1 MGTRQKPIALDR
13 KVKMSNRLLRN
24 LLLLSGLAVSLL
36 VDSAVPPRMFAQT
49 QSTAVPEKSRTRR
62 VTDSKQPAPSPT
74 PPVLPKEENPQESDE
89 VVRVETNLTNI
100 FFTAADSSKR
110 FINNLK
116 KEDIQILEDG
126 QAQEIF
132 TFQKNLDLPLSIA
145 ILIDTS
151 RSEERTLPDEKA
163 AARSFV
169 EAVMRPD
176 KDEAAIVSFTG
187 DVTLEQGF
195 TGNLDRLRRAID
207 RVEFVPPSGYIGG
220 GVVVGGTPPI
230 SDQNQI
236 LAGSTAIWDA
246 VWASSNDL
254 LAASADNV
262 RRTIILL
269 TDGEDT
275 ISQVKMHE
283 AIERAQKADAL
294 IYAIGIGDSYQ
305 GGVDMGSLRKITEQ
319 TGGRAYFP
327 RSETELRSAFAQIQR
342 DLREQYLVAYSP
354 SNKARDGSYRKIQ
367 IEVIDAELSKQ
378 KLKLNYR
385 PGYFAKT
392 ADRELPGRRRSN
404 P

>member
-1 MGTRQKPIALDR
+1 
-13 KVKMSNRLLRN
+13 MSNKALKN
-24 LLLLSGLAVSLL
+24 LLWALGLTASLVGGSAVSTK
-36 VDSAVPPRMFAQT
+36 MFGQT
-49 QSTAVPEKSRTRR
+49 PTNPVEKSRPRR
-62 VTDSKQPAPSPT
+62 TDNSELPSPSPT
-74 PPVLPKEENPQESDE
+74 PNVVPKEEVPQESEE
-89 VVRVETNLTNI
+89 VVRVETNLTSI
-100 FFTAADSSKR
+100 FFTAADSNKR
-110 FINNLK
+110 FISNLK
-116 KEDIQILEDG
+116 KEDIRVLEDG
-126 QAQEIF
+126 QTQEIF
-132 TFQKNLDLPLSIA
+132 TFQQNIDLPLSIA

-163 AARSFV
+163 AARSFI
-169 EAVMRPD
+169 EAVMRPE
-176 KDEAAIVSFTG
+176 KDEAAVVSFTG

-230 SDQNQI
+230 SGTNQV
-236 LAGSTAIWDA
+236 LAGATAIWDA
-246 VWASSNDL
+246 VWASSNEILSD
-254 LAASADNV
+254 SADNT

-305 GGVDMGSLRKITEQ
+305 GGVDMGSLKKIAEQ

-327 RSETELRSAFAQIQR
+327 RSESELRSAFAQIQR

-354 SNKARDGSYRKIQ
+354 ANKARDGSYRRIQ
-367 IEVIDAELSKQ
+367 IEVIDPDLRKQ
-378 KLKLNYR
+378 NLKLNYR

-392 ADRELPGRRRSN
+392 SEREAPASRRALP
-404 P
+404 

>member
-1 MGTRQKPIALDR
+1 MSI
-13 KVKMSNRLLRN
+13 KVIRAMILGCFVAAVILGGSLFVFTMHAQAPEAARSRRA
-24 LLLLSGLAVSLL
+24 SGS
-36 VDSAVPPRMFAQT
+36 DVP
-49 QSTAVPEKSRTRR
+49 S
-62 VTDSKQPAPSPT
+62 PSPT
-74 PPVLPKEENPQESDE
+74 PTPTHPAQDPQDSDE
-89 VVRVETNLTNI
+89 VVRVETNLTSI
-100 FFTAADSSKR
+100 FFTAADSNKR
-110 FINNLK
+110 FVDNLK
-116 KEDIQILEDG
+116 KEDIRILEDG
-126 QAQEIF
+126 QPQEIF
-132 TFQKNLDLPLSIA
+132 TFQQNLDLPLSIA

-163 AARSFV
+163 AARAFV
-169 EAVMRPD
+169 EAVMRPG

-187 DVTLEQGF
+187 EVTLEQGF
-195 TGNLDRLRRAID
+195 TGNLERVRRAID

-230 SDQNQI
+230 SDTNQM

-246 VWASSNDL
+246 VWASSNEL
-254 LAASADNV
+254 LAISADNT

-275 ISQVKMHE
+275 SSQVKMHE

-305 GGVDMGSLRKITEQ
+305 GGVDTGKLQKITEQ

-327 RSETELRSAFAQIQR
+327 RNESELRNAFAQIQR

-354 SNKARDGSYRKIQ
+354 TNKARDGSYRRIQ
-367 IEVIDAELSKQ
+367 IEVVEPELRKQ
-378 KLKLNYR
+378 KLRLNFR

-392 ADRELPGRRRSN
+392 AEPEAPGLRRTY

>member
-1 MGTRQKPIALDR
+1 MSKQATRKL
-13 KVKMSNRLLRN
+13 VL
-24 LLLLSGLAVSLL
+24 VFSLVVPL
-36 VDSAVPPRMFAQT
+36 VAAASLPSSMFAQT
-49 QSTAVPEKSRTRR
+49 DVTEKSRTRR
-62 VTDSKQPAPSPT
+62 VTDSALPSPSPT
-74 PPVLPKEENPQESDE
+74 PTPVSKEETPQDSDD
-89 VVRVETNLTNI
+89 VVRVETNLTSI
-100 FFTAADSSKR
+100 FFTAADSNKR
-110 FINNLK
+110 FINNLT
-116 KEDIQILEDG
+116 KEDIRILEDG
-126 QAQEIF
+126 QPQEIF
-132 TFQKNLDLPLSIA
+132 TFQQNLELPLSIA

-163 AARSFV
+163 AARAFV

-176 KDEAAIVSFTG
+176 RDEAAIVSFTG
-187 DVTLEQGF
+187 EVTLEQGF

-230 SDQNQI
+230 SDTNQM

-254 LAASADNV
+254 LSISADNT

-269 TDGEDT
+269 TDGENT
-275 ISQVKMHE
+275 SGQMKIHE

-305 GGVDMGSLRKITEQ
+305 GGVDEGSLRKITEQ

-327 RSETELRSAFAQIQR
+327 HNERELRSAFAQIQR

-354 SNKARDGSYRKIQ
+354 SNKTRDGSYRRIQ
-367 IEVIDAELSKQ
+367 IEVVSPELRQQ

-392 ADRELPGRRRSN
+392 ADSELPPRRRPS

>member
-1 MGTRQKPIALDR
+1 
-13 KVKMSNRLLRN
+13 MSNRILRN
-24 LLLLSGLAVSLL
+24 LVLVNGLAVLL
-36 VDSAVPPRMFAQT
+36 VGGLVFSSRMFAQ
-49 QSTAVPEKSRTRR
+49 VPQDRQDNPSEKSRARR
-62 VTDSKQPAPSPT
+62 TSNSQLPAPSPT
-74 PPVLPKEENPQESDE
+74 PPVGKEEIPQESDE
-89 VVRVETNLTNI
+89 IVRVDTSLTSI
-100 FFTAADSSKR
+100 FFTAADSNKR
-110 FINNLK
+110 FISNLK
-116 KEDIQILEDG
+116 KDDIRVLEDG
-126 QAQEIF
+126 QPQEIF
-132 TFQKNLDLPLSIA
+132 TFQGNIDLPLSIA

-163 AARSFV
+163 AARSFI
-169 EAVMRPD
+169 EAVMRPE

-195 TGNLDRLRRAID
+195 TGNLERLRRAID
-207 RVEFVPPSGYIGG
+207 RVEFIPPSGYIGG

-230 SDQNQI
+230 SDTNQI
-236 LAGSTAIWDA
+236 LAGATAIWDA
-246 VWASSNDL
+246 VYASSVDL
-254 LAASADNV
+254 LSDSADNT

-305 GGVDMGSLRKITEQ
+305 GGVDMGSLKKIAEQ

-327 RSETELRSAFAQIQR
+327 HSEKELRTAFDQIQR

-354 SNKARDGSYRKIQ
+354 SNKARDGSYRRIQ
-367 IEVIDAELSKQ
+367 IEVVGPEMRKQ
-378 KLKLNYR
+378 NLKLNYR

-392 ADRELPGRRRSN
+392 TEREAPSRRRIQ

>member
-1 MGTRQKPIALDR
+1 
-13 KVKMSNRLLRN
+13 MSNQAIRN
-24 LLLLSGLAVSLL
+24 FVLVFSLAAL
-36 VDSAVPPRMFAQT
+36 VTGAAAIPRRMFAQ
-49 QSTAVPEKSRTRR
+49 SAVPEKTRTRR
-62 VTDSKQPAPSPT
+62 VADAELPSPSPT
-74 PPVLPKEENPQESDE
+74 PTAVPKDEVPQDSDD
-89 VVRVETNLTNI
+89 VVRVETNLTSI
-100 FFTAADSSKR
+100 FFTAADSNKR
-110 FINNLK
+110 FIGNLK
-116 KEDIQILEDG
+116 KEHVRIVEDG
-126 QAQEIF
+126 QPQEIF
-132 TFQKNLDLPLSIA
+132 TFQQNLDLPLSIA

-187 DVTLEQGF
+187 EVTLEQGF

-207 RVEFVPPSGYIGG
+207 RVEFIPPSGYIGG

-230 SDQNQI
+230 SDTNQM

-246 VWASSNDL
+246 VWATSNDL
-254 LAASADNV
+254 LSESADNT

-269 TDGEDT
+269 TDGENT
-275 ISQVKMHE
+275 SGQMKIHE
-283 AIERAQKADAL
+283 AIERAQKADTL
-294 IYAIGIGDSYQ
+294 VYAIGIGDSYQ
-305 GGVDMGSLRKITEQ
+305 GGVDEGSLRKITEQ

-327 RSETELRSAFAQIQR
+327 RNERELRSAFAQIQR

-354 SNKARDGSYRKIQ
+354 SNKARDGSYRRIQ
-367 IEVIDAELSKQ
+367 IEIVDPELRKQ
-378 KLKLNYR
+378 RLKLNYR

-392 ADRELPGRRRSN
+392 AEPDLPSRRRTY

>member
-1 MGTRQKPIALDR
+1 
-13 KVKMSNRLLRN
+13 MSNRALKTLV
-24 LLLLSGLAVSLL
+24 LVIVLAVAL
-36 VDSAVPPRMFAQT
+36 VAASAVPDKMFAQT
-49 QSTAVPEKSRTRR
+49 QTQDPSDKSRTRR
-62 VTDSKQPAPSPT
+62 VGDSELPAPSPT
-74 PPVLPKEENPQESDE
+74 PTVPPKEDNPQDSDD
-89 VVRVETNLTNI
+89 VVRVETNLTSI
-100 FFTAADSSKR
+100 FFTAADSNKR
-110 FINNLK
+110 FVSNLK
-116 KEDIQILEDG
+116 KEDVRIFEDG

-132 TFQKNLDLPLSIA
+132 TFQPNIDLPLSIA

-163 AARSFV
+163 AARSFI
-169 EAVMRPD
+169 EAVMRPER
-176 KDEAAIVSFTG
+176 DEAAIVSFTG

-220 GVVVGGTPPI
+220 GVVVGSTPPI
-230 SDQNQI
+230 SDTNQI

-246 VWASSNDL
+246 VWASSNEL
-254 LAASADNV
+254 LSLSADNT
-262 RRTIILL
+262 RRAIILL

-294 IYAIGIGDSYQ
+294 IYAVGIGDSYQ
-305 GGVDMGSLRKITEQ
+305 GGVDTGSLQKIAGQ

-327 RSETELRSAFAQIQR
+327 RNERELRSAFDQIQR

-354 SNKARDGSYRKIQ
+354 SNKARDGSYRKIH
-367 IEVIDAELSKQ
+367 IEVVDPELRKQ
-378 KLKLNYR
+378 NLKLNYR

-392 ADRELPGRRRSN
+392 TDKELPSRRRSY

>member
-1 MGTRQKPIALDR
+1 ML
-13 KVKMSNRLLRN
+13 VF
-24 LLLLSGLAVSLL
+24 GLAALL
-36 VDSAVPPRMFAQT
+36 VAGAAIPSRMIAQT
-49 QSTAVPEKSRTRR
+49 EVPEKSRTRR
-62 VTDSKQPAPSPT
+62 VTDSQLPAPSPT
-74 PPVLPKEENPQESDE
+74 PTPTVVPKEETKQDSDD
-89 VVRVETNLTNI
+89 VVRVETNLTSI
-100 FFTAADSSKR
+100 FFTAADSNKR
-110 FINNLK
+110 FIDNLK
-116 KEDIQILEDG
+116 KEDVRILEDG
-126 QAQEIF
+126 QPQDIF

-163 AARSFV
+163 AARAFV

-187 DVTLEQGF
+187 EVTLEQGF

-207 RVEFVPPSGYIGG
+207 RVEFIPPSGYIGG

-230 SDQNQI
+230 SDTNQM

-254 LAASADNV
+254 LSISADNT

-269 TDGEDT
+269 TDGENT
-275 ISQVKMHE
+275 SGQMKIHE

-305 GGVDMGSLRKITEQ
+305 GGVDEGSLRKITEQ

-327 RSETELRSAFAQIQR
+327 HNERELRTAFAQIQR

-354 SNKARDGSYRKIQ
+354 SNKARDGSYRRIQ
-367 IEVIDAELSKQ
+367 IEIVDSVLRKQ

-392 ADRELPGRRRSN
+392 AEPELPARRRSY